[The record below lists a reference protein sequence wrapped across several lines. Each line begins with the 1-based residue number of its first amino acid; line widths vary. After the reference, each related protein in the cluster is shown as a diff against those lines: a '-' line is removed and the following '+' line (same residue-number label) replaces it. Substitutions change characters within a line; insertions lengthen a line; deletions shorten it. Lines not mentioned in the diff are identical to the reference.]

1 LLGIFVF
8 KDILKFYVLVCI
20 VTYRSTDQGSMKNN
34 NKSNK
39 KSKAISKPL
48 GKRWFVA
55 ASGWG
60 LSLDAGSDNPQ
71 TRQQKREIPIP
82 MDSKMYNDGSIV
94 ANTSFLH
101 NTVYTANPLNGI
113 VYSNLD
119 NGRVGD
125 FIHIKQMSLKFS
137 LDTASNTT
145 VSTPIIV
152 RCMLVVVTD
161 ESTQAAFGSGIGST
175 SVFSQY
181 TTSQLIAARSI
192 PSYVRS
198 FAIIWLMLH
207 PLLRL
212 LASRSITLSVRSILT
227 LSFVPILKLGLLP
240 TYIGCSSR
248 LFLVVQPVLLK

>member
-1 LLGIFVF
+1 
-8 KDILKFYVLVCI
+8 
-20 VTYRSTDQGSMKNN
+20 MKNN

-39 KSKAISKPL
+39 KSKAILKPL

-181 TTSQLIAARSI
+181 TTSQLIAARVDPKLCKVLCDYLAYVTPTSTSSGFQVHHVECPVNSDFEFRTNTQTGTAANLYWLLI
-192 PSYVRS
+192 PSISGGTTGTTKVANLNYDYATVYTDR
-198 FAIIWLMLH
+198 
-207 PLLRL
+207 P
-212 LASRSITLSVRSILT
+212 
-227 LSFVPILKLGLLP
+227 
-240 TYIGCSSR
+240 
-248 LFLVVQPVLLK
+248 